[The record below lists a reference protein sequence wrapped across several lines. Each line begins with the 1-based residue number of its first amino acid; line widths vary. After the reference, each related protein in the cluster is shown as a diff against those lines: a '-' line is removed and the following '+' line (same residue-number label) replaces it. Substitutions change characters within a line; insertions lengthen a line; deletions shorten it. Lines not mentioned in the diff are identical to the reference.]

1 MAQGSLNQRDLKA
14 PDFPVKV
21 QPRPDVWNDDRF
33 REFQA
38 PDGLQGRRKMLVQII
53 KHFGFSPDT
62 VCAFALGGAENS
74 SGLFHNSPAKS
85 FPSVTLKLIGPRAG
99 QGGTLDGRVVYC
111 CWCPCN
117 AHGTALTILLEK
129 LGVVFKE
136 K

>member
-1 MAQGSLNQRDLKA
+1 MAQGSLNQCDLEA

-21 QPRPDVWNDDRF
+21 QPRLDVWNNGGF

-38 PDGLQGRRKMLVQII
+38 PDSFEGRREMPVQII
-53 KHFGFSPDT
+53 KHFGFSPDA
-62 VCAFALGGAENS
+62 VCAFALSGAENS
-74 SGLFHNSPAKS
+74 SGLFHNSPATG
-85 FPSVTLKLIGPRAG
+85 FPSVTLKLIGPQAG
-99 QGGTLDGRVVYC
+99 QDGTLDGRVAY

-117 AHGTALTILLEK
+117 AHGTALRILLEK